1 MIGAAKLDVPTY
13 ESIEHDESA
22 TTQALTVVIIAAIA
36 GGIGAITES
45 DSPILGLVGGV
56 VGGIVGWILFSAVA
70 YFVGTKLLPGKD
82 TSATIGQLL
91 RTMGFAQVPG
101 ILSVFGILGAIGG
114 IFVFIGSI
122 WGLVTAIVGLR
133 QALDISTGR
142 AIAVGIVAAIASAIV
157 LAIILIPFGIAAW
170 AVA

>member
-1 MIGAAKLDVPTY
+1 MIGAAKLDVQTY

>member
-22 TTQALTVVIIAAIA
+22 TSQALTVVIIAAVA

-45 DSPILGLVGGV
+45 DNPILGLIGGVVGGV
-56 VGGIVGWILFSAVA
+56 VGWVIFSAVA

-82 TSATIGQLL
+82 TSATVGQLL

-101 ILSVFGILGAIGG
+101 VLSIFGILGAIGG
-114 IFVFIGSI
+114 FFVFIGGI

-142 AIAVGIVAAIASAIV
+142 AIGVGIISAIV
-157 LAIILIPFGIAAW
+157 SGIVVFLLLLPFGVAAW